1 MRHTILAVLGAA
13 TLLAGCG
20 ATTKSAATA
29 PAARPAG
36 AAVTH
41 TIRIVNFI
49 YEPDPVTVKAGKRI
63 TISNADRAPHTVT
76 QKGASPVF
84 DSGTVKGDKRGSVTF
99 SKPGTYEYFCQFH
112 PTMKG
117 TVTVI
122 G

>member
-1 MRHTILAVLGAA
+1 MRHAILVALAAA

-20 ATTKSAATA
+20 GGDTKGAATTTA
-29 PAARPAG
+29 PRATG
-36 AAVTH
+36 ATH
-41 TIRIVNFI
+41 TIRIVDFV
-49 YEPDPVTVKAGKRI
+49 YQPDPATVKAGRRI

-76 QKGASPVF
+76 QKGASPTF
-84 DSGTVKGDKRGSVTF
+84 DSGTVEGGKRGSVTF
-99 SKPGTYEYFCQFH
+99 AKPGTYEYFCQFH